1 MASSTPPVPP
11 SESRSSSDAL
21 KASLSRLDRHD
32 SRTTRNATV
41 IIILLAVA
49 IGALSLPNL
58 LQNHESPV
66 ALYLNLALRGLLG
79 MVLVLNVYGLY
90 QQHLLRHLR
99 DALETQIKVAGEEK
113 ARAEAYYELSILDP
127 LTGLYNRRFS
137 QERLEAEIARANRN
151 SMPLAVILFDLDKF
165 KKINDRY
172 GHAAGDLALKEFA
185 RHLNKAIRG
194 SDFAVR
200 TGGDEFMVV
209 LPECPPE
216 KVQTVLS
223 RVVPF
228 EIELAGNRIPIA
240 ASRGFAQYRPPESA
254 EEVMRRADAA
264 LYQQKV
270 AILKPVRGHKY
281 GQPKAG
287 SPARIRQRS

>member
-1 MASSTPPVPP
+1 MPSSTQPIPV
-11 SESRSSSDAL
+11 SEKNPGSYEL
-21 KASLSRLDRHD
+21 KESLRRLDRHE
-32 SRTTRNATV
+32 SRRKRNATL
-41 IIILLAVA
+41 IIILLVIA
-49 IGALSLPNL
+49 IGALSFPKL
-58 LQNHESPV
+58 LQNHDSSAAVYP
-66 ALYLNLALRGLLG
+66 NLALRGFLVVALL
-79 MVLVLNVYGLY
+79 LNVYGLY
-90 QQHLLRHLR
+90 QQHLLKHLR
-99 DALETQIKVAGEEK
+99 DALETQLEVASEEK

-137 QERLEAEIARANRN
+137 QERLEAEIARANRH
-151 SMPLAVILFDLDKF
+151 STPLAVILFDLDKF

-172 GHAAGDLALKEFA
+172 GHAAGDLALKEFS

-200 TGGDEFMVV
+200 NGGDEFMVV

-216 KVQTVLS
+216 HVQTVLS

-228 EIELAGNRIPIA
+228 EIEVAGDRIPIA
-240 ASRGFAQYRPPESA
+240 ASRGFAQYQLPETA
-254 EEVMRRADAA
+254 EEIVRRADAA

-281 GQPKAG
+281 GQPQAE

>member
-1 MASSTPPVPP
+1 MSSSTPAITP
-11 SESRSSSDAL
+11 SQNSTGTDEL
-21 KASLSRLDRHD
+21 KASLCRLDRQE
-32 SRTTRNATV
+32 SIRRNNA
-41 IIILLAVA
+41 ILIMILLAVA
-49 IGALSLPNL
+49 IVALSLPTV
-58 LQNHESPV
+58 LQNHESSL
-66 ALYLNLALRGLLG
+66 ALYLNPALRGLLG
-79 MVLVLNVYGLY
+79 VVLVLNAYGLY
-90 QQHLLRHLR
+90 QQQHLKHLR
-99 DALETQIKVAGEEK
+99 NALETQIAVASDEK

-137 QERLEAEIARANRN
+137 QERLESEIARANRHGT
-151 SMPLAVILFDLDKF
+151 PLAVIVFDLDKF
-165 KKINDRY
+165 KKINDCY
-172 GHAAGDLALKEFA
+172 GHAAGDLALQEFA

-200 TGGDEFMVV
+200 NGGDEFMVV

-228 EIELAGNRIPIA
+228 EIEIAGSRIPIA
-240 ASRGFAQYRPPESA
+240 ASRGFAQYQSPETA

-270 AILKPVRGHKY
+270 AILKPIRGHKY
-281 GQPKAG
+281 GQPSVASQVKI
-287 SPARIRQRS
+287 SQRS

>member
-11 SESRSSSDAL
+11 SENRSSSDAV
-21 KASLSRLDRHD
+21 KASLGRLDRHQ

-49 IGALSLPNL
+49 IGALSLPNF
-58 LQNHESPV
+58 LQNRESPV

-90 QQHLLRHLR
+90 QQHLLTHLR
-99 DALETQIKVAGEEK
+99 DALETHIEVAGEEK

-137 QERLEAEIARANRN
+137 QERLEAEIARADRHN
-151 SMPLAVILFDLDKF
+151 MPLAVILFDLDKF

-216 KVQTVLS
+216 NVQTVLS

-240 ASRGFAQYRPPESA
+240 ASRGFAQYQPPETA
-254 EEVMRRADAA
+254 EEIMRRADAA